1 MKYNIKERNFE
12 RVYNIYSMQRRS
24 IELKTNHRHSH
35 NYALIRKSIS
45 VNEEEDRTRKV
56 DDSHDDA
63 DDDDDDDDDDGMTAV
78 TVLSGK
84 SARSSVRFAEPTTS
98 AEYDILSRQ
107 EITAEEKL
115 HAWYTARELHTIQ
128 HACGRLRQRY
138 QMNFT
143 DFSHDVLRGNSIRG
157 AEVVN
162 GTRMQRAQHAVFTAQ
177 REATSHTSTHNTM
190 EIADQYYH
198 VTKPCQKQAYERARS
213 DAHIA
218 QKMYRLMEEESGRDE
233 DEKRRGGLTESITKL
248 LEKRRKKPK
257 RSSNPPPA
265 CDEDDALKRGE
276 ETPSQR
282 TRKSRFG
289 QFLSFMKNPNHIVV

>member
-1 MKYNIKERNFE
+1 
-12 RVYNIYSMQRRS
+12 MQRRS

-35 NYALIRKSIS
+35 NYALVRKSIA

-56 DDSHDDA
+56 DDSHDD
-63 DDDDDDDDDDGMTAV
+63 GMTSA
-78 TVLSGK
+78 TVLSRT
-84 SARSSVRFAEPTTS
+84 SARSRVRFAKPTTS
-98 AEYDILSRQ
+98 AEYAILSRQ

-115 HAWYTARELHTIQ
+115 HAWYTALELHTIQ

-143 DFSHDVLRGNSIRG
+143 DFSHDVQRGNSIRG

-177 REATSHTSTHNTM
+177 REEATHTATHNTM
-190 EIADQYYH
+190 KIADQYYH

-213 DAHIA
+213 DAHMA
-218 QKMYRLMEEESGRDE
+218 QKMYRLMEEESSREDDE
-233 DEKRRGGLTESITKL
+233 TRRGGLTESITKL

-257 RSSNPPPA
+257 RSSNPPLA
-265 CDEDDALKRGE
+265 CDDDALKRGD

>member
-1 MKYNIKERNFE
+1 
-12 RVYNIYSMQRRS
+12 MQRRS

-35 NYALIRKSIS
+35 NYTLVRKSIA

-56 DDSHDDA
+56 DDSHDD
-63 DDDDDDDDDDGMTAV
+63 DDDGMTAA

-115 HAWYTARELHTIQ
+115 HAWYTALELHTIQ

-143 DFSHDVLRGNSIRG
+143 DFSHDVQRGNSIRG

-177 REATSHTSTHNTM
+177 REEATHTATHNTM
-190 EIADQYYH
+190 KIADQYYH

-213 DAHIA
+213 DAHMA
-218 QKMYRLMEEESGRDE
+218 QKMYRLMEEESSRDD
-233 DEKRRGGLTESITKL
+233 DETRRGGLTESITKL
-248 LEKRRKKPK
+248 LEKRRKEPK
-257 RSSNPPPA
+257 RSSNPPLA
-265 CDEDDALKRGE
+265 CDDDALKRGD

-289 QFLSFMKNPNHIVV
+289 QFLSFLKNPNHIVV